1 MFLVFFLKSYKA
13 LAPPEAILSF
23 NQFTTNRRLIIA
35 PLKIREIKLPTECLA
50 LSFAPDLVLFP
61 LSLSLIDMEIK
72 HRFR

>member
-50 LSFAPDLVLFP
+50 LSFASDLVLFP
-61 LSLSLIDMEIK
+61 LSLIDMEIK